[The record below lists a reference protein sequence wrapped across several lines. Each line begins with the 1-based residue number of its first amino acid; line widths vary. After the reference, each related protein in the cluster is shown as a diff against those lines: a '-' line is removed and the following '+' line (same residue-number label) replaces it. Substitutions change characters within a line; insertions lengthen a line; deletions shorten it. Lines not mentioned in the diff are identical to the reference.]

1 MEARSGN
8 GVGGPRAR
16 TGGHFLYRLQHT
28 QPSQQLFVLTWCE
41 ESAWSISLLI
51 HRVLQWILTI
61 PIYSSSLRG
70 PVTYTINTHNT
81 KKSVL
86 QYAERWEECR
96 AGEDRWWERRNAAQC
111 ATQTAASW
119 RGHGTGGERTERT
132 RTVTGPLLDFLYAL
146 VRPYDYITTPS
157 LDQCLR
163 YAVQLVTTVRGGSLV
178 RPRFFPRV

>member
-28 QPSQQLFVLTWCE
+28 QPSQQLFVQTWCE

-119 RGHGTGGERTERT
+119 RGHGTGGERTERW
-132 RTVTGPLLDFLYAL
+132 REGGPGQRESKREGNERRMQK
-146 VRPYDYITTPS
+146 VS
-157 LDQCLR
+157 SCC
-163 YAVQLVTTVRGGSLV
+163 GGTAHWGVLGAA
-178 RPRFFPRV
+178 